1 MSVIGSNVLA
11 GASGQSAGGG
21 GGAGISRSLRF
32 NASDS
37 AHLSRTPSAAGNR
50 KTWTYSTWLK
60 RTALG
65 TEGGIF
71 STYAGAHPNTSLF
84 WESEALKFHDYT
96 GSYNIRLGTAAVFR
110 DPSAWYHIVLAYN
123 STESTA
129 SDRAKIWVN
138 GVLQTLSGTTVPSG
152 FETDWN
158 SATAHN
164 IGRYA
169 AYFDGYMADV
179 HFIDG
184 QALAPTDFGETNT
197 DNLWVPK
204 AYAGTYGWF
213 DNSQTWSSGAYS
225 GTAAQSGYETA
236 KAFNGVGVPGDSFG
250 TGKMWGFFPGT
261 ATLTLPAAITL
272 TASSTFEIYAWHNTS
287 SNGNITFTCSNGSVA
302 ITPVD
307 SANIASTVVSNP
319 YSTFGASITAITL
332 NVSNDWTALAGLI
345 VDGKQLIDSGVS
357 LADNSFHLDFADNS
371 SNAALG
377 TDTSG
382 VSPANNWTVNNLTAS
397 ALGLATANQG
407 MDVVTYTG
415 NGTTNTAISGLAFQP
430 DFVWIKARSAAYD
443 HMLNDSVRGATK
455 SLRSNL
461 TDAEGTNANDLQ
473 SFDSNG
479 FTVGYGGYVNG
490 NGQTFVAWCWKAG
503 GAASS
508 NTAGT
513 ITSSVSANNTYGFSI
528 VSFTD
533 GGSACTVGHG
543 LSSAPKMIF
552 AKFRGSSGNWSVYH
566 EATGNDHRLKL
577 NLSDAK
583 QSGNDWWN
591 ATSPTSSVFS
601 LGSNLVAST
610 TQIAYCWSEIPG
622 FSKFGAYTGTG
633 SDQTI
638 DCGFKPAFVLI
649 KRVSG
654 GGSWVIIDSA
664 RGVTKKLAAD
674 LNVVENDSTYLG
686 GDTTSTVEFL
696 SNGFKLTSTSA
707 STHGTSNDYIYAAY
721 ASKPSGEGVD
731 SLFDTPS
738 NGDTASDTG
747 AGGEITGNY
756 ATWNP
761 LVQSSSTF
769 SNGNLQATT
778 SGGSGYP
785 LDMANFYTPAGTG
798 KWYWEFE
805 LDALSGSNYTMVGM
819 LPGDSD
825 YVQGASNTPH
835 LHGGISVYV
844 GYNGDVNAAS
854 GAATAGTATAT
865 FAVGDILGWAFDAEN
880 GTLQCYKNGV
890 SQGTQFTNIRTDIGW
905 VFCVTDYDNSATATY
920 VINFGQRVFAYPVSG
935 YKCLNTANLS
945 STIADG
951 SLYFDTKLYT
961 GNSGTQA
968 LTMSN
973 STMSPGFVWLKER
986 SASGD
991 HELFDSIRGV
1001 HKYLES
1007 NSTNAESTSTTTLT
1021 SFDSNGF
1028 TLGSSSLVNDNNV
1041 TYAAW
1046 AWDAGSSN
1054 TTIAA
1059 GSLNSSL
1066 YNQSDN
1072 WSSRVTGTPFS
1083 GYSVATMFDGS
1094 ASGICYANTGSS
1106 ITFTPTTPITVT
1118 SSIRIY
1124 GAQSSSTE
1132 FIKINDNA
1140 ATNVPSNV
1148 GWFTPDTGTAITS
1161 LSKLEFYTTNGS
1173 YASGVGAIEIDGKLL
1188 VDASVSITTPSIA
1201 STVRSSPESGFSIV
1215 TYTGGAANSTV
1226 GHGLNAE
1233 PYVIICKSRTQNS
1246 AGWDVYHRSIGKDKF
1261 LILNQN
1267 YAEGVYSNH
1276 WGTSGPD
1283 STTFGVSQAN
1293 YFNNHGDMVA
1303 LCFAPVEGYSAMG
1316 SYVGNGSAD
1325 GPFVFTGFKTAW
1337 LMVKSSSNS
1346 GEHWLILDA
1355 ARDSYNVADATIY
1368 ANLNNAEA
1376 EASALGIDI
1385 LSNGFKPRGTNAGT
1399 NASGYTYIYLAFAS
1413 HPFASN
1419 GGLAR

>member
-11 GASGQSAGGG
+11 GASGQSASGGGG
-21 GGAGISRSLRF
+21 GGAAISRSLRF
-32 NASDS
+32 NSGDS
-37 AHLSRTPSAAGNR
+37 AYLSRTPSAAGNS
-50 KTWTYSTWLK
+50 KTWTLSFWAK
-60 RTALG
+60 RAGLAANNC
-65 TEGGIF
+65 IF
-71 STYAGAHPNTSLF
+71 MAYNGSSISEDNYATIQLNNDDTFRVGYAY
-84 WESEALKFHDYT
+84 A
-96 GSYNIRLGTAAVFR
+96 SYKTTTRVFR
-110 DPSAWYHIVLAYN
+110 DPSAWYHIVVVIDTTN
-123 STESTA
+123 STA
-129 SDRAKIWVN
+129 GDRVQIYVN
-138 GVLQTLSGTTVPSG
+138 GTK
-152 FETDWN
+152 ETSF
-158 SATAHN
+158 SATHDPDLNQDLAWNRASFIHRLGSEYNQFYSN
-164 IGRYA
+164 IYL
-169 AYFDGYMADV
+169 ADV

-197 DNLWVPK
+197 NNLWVPI
-204 AYAGTYGWF
+204 AYAGTYGASV
-213 DNSQTWSSGAYS
+213 DQSQTWSNGVSTTRASNPATNGFDGNDASAAVAPSSTPLTITFSGGLTVSSKIEGTGLAPNILINEGMSDETSVTVGAGYQTIYS
-225 GTAAQSGYETA
+225 GSITIYTLKLSYTGNAASGC
-236 KAFNGVGVPGDSFG
+236 FNALKVD
-250 TGKMWGFFPGT
+250 GKMLVDSGIS
-261 ATLTLPAAITL
+261 L
-272 TASSTFEIYAWHNTS
+272 S
-287 SNGNITFTCSNGSVA
+287 SNGFR
-302 ITPVD
+302 
-307 SANIASTVVSNP
+307 
-319 YSTFGASITAITL
+319 L
-332 NVSNDWTALAGLI
+332 E
-345 VDGKQLIDSGVS
+345 
-357 LADNSFHLDFADNS
+357 FADSS

-382 VSPANNWTVNNLTAS
+382 VSPANTWTVNNL
-397 ALGLATANQG
+397 
-407 MDVVTYTG
+407 
-415 NGTTNTAISGLAFQP
+415 
-430 DFVWIKARSAAYD
+430 SAAGSAWNQSKIWSNESITSTGSVWSSPPDSATLVAANLYD
-443 HMLNDSVRGATK
+443 S
-455 SLRSNL
+455 SLSTYVGPYSGGTL
-461 TDAEGTNANDLQ
+461 TVP
-473 SFDSNG
+473 F
-479 FTVGYGGYVNG
+479 
-490 NGQTFVAWCWKAG
+490 GQTFSGTKTFRVYWEPWVAG
-503 GAASS
+503 E
-508 NTAGT
+508 T
-513 ITSSVSANNTYGFSI
+513 IKDQSANTLYTTSGAFKNW
-528 VSFTD
+528 VSFTGTD
-533 GGSACTVGHG
+533 VSALVFT
-543 LSSAPKMIF
+543 S
-552 AKFRGSSGNWSVYH
+552 GSSGNSSNVYAI
-566 EATGNDHRLKL
+566 EVDGNLLVDSSI
-577 NLSDAK
+577 SD
-583 QSGNDWWN
+583 
-591 ATSPTSSVFS
+591 P
-601 LGSNLVAST
+601 
-610 TQIAYCWSEIPG
+610 
-622 FSKFGAYTGTG
+622 
-633 SDQTI
+633 
-638 DCGFKPAFVLI
+638 
-649 KRVSG
+649 
-654 GGSWVIIDSA
+654 
-664 RGVTKKLAAD
+664 LAV
-674 LNVVENDSTYLG
+674 N
-686 GDTTSTVEFL
+686 
-696 SNGFKLTSTSA
+696 
-707 STHGTSNDYIYAAY
+707 I
-721 ASKPSGEGVD
+721 D
-731 SLFDTPS
+731 SLFDTPT
-738 NGDTASDTG
+738 NGDTASDNG
-747 AGGEITGNY
+747 AGGEITGCY
-756 ATWNP
+756 ATLNP
-761 LVQSSSTF
+761 LHQLATATLA
-769 SNGNLQATT
+769 NGNLQTT
-778 SGGSGYP
+778 SS
-785 LDMANFYTPAGTG
+785 NPAFSTFLLKSG
-798 KWYWEFE
+798 KWYCEHTVT
-805 LDALSGSNYTMVGM
+805 AT
-819 LPGDSD
+819 
-825 YVQGASNTPH
+825 
-835 LHGGISVYV
+835 
-844 GYNGDVNAAS
+844 GYNLCFSQIDHPSGATPSSSNSKSIGWYTNGTVYYGAGSTSGAGSYAAGDVL
-854 GAATAGTATAT
+854 GAAIDMDNST
-865 FAVGDILGWAFDAEN
+865 IKLYKN
-880 GTLQCYKNGV
+880 GTLTITIDFSTGTYHRFAEGMYV
-890 SQGTQFTNIRTDIGW
+890 SQFNGTGHF
-905 VFCVTDYDNSATATY
+905 
-920 VINFGQRVFAYPVSG
+920 NFGQRAFANSNVPSG
-935 YKCLNTANLS
+935 YKSLNTSNLS

-951 SLYFDTKLYT
+951 SKYFDTKLYT
-961 GNSGTQA
+961 GNSGTQS
-968 LTMSN
+968 LTMPDSE
-973 STMSPGFVWLKER
+973 MSPGFVWLKER